1 MLDMQSLFAKSES
14 ETEMDMYSGKIEGG
28 SLSHP
33 DFVKEEALDRKTIF
47 DKLIYEL
54 QTEQTSLNSFFA
66 TAGGDLA
73 KSEDAEEVGIVES
86 GLNEVFSP
94 SFTLQKLK
102 EEMAM
107 LDESRF

>member
-1 MLDMQSLFAKSES
+1 
-14 ETEMDMYSGKIEGG
+14 
-28 SLSHP
+28 
-33 DFVKEEALDRKTIF
+33 
-47 DKLIYEL
+47 
-54 QTEQTSLNSFFA
+54 LNSFFA